1 VNLPKPRHSR
11 DFKRAVAGGL
21 GVLVG
26 GVFLW
31 LALRHIDPRELK
43 AALNAMD
50 WNWLVA
56 AVAIYLLS
64 IGVRCLRWGIL
75 LRATDNVKWR
85 HAAEALLTGFAA
97 NYVLPGR
104 VGELFRADYARRV
117 FNMSRFTS
125 LGTIVVE
132 RVCDG
137 IILVCALWISF
148 AWSSFT
154 RFALAETSWI
164 LTVALAASLAFGVG
178 LALILVTRR
187 IDLRRFDVPEGIV
200 ARWDRLVDGVS
211 SVARGNVTAVVL
223 FSIGVWTLEVL
234 ALNSL
239 VRGFGIN
246 LSLPESLMVLG
257 LASLSTL
264 IPTAPGYAGTYQ
276 LVFGHVFKT
285 FGYPPTIGVI
295 AATAVQIFFFGSVTI
310 LGGFVLLSR
319 SGLSVWRAQ
328 RMVPLHDGQKPQM
341 PNSTAGYKNAGPF
354 GSISRPPAHTK
365 RQGMKSVVVRK
376 E

>member
-1 VNLPKPRHSR
+1 MSSSFASSDRYGGKFANLPKPRDSR
-11 DFKRAVAGGL
+11 NLKRAVAGVL
-21 GVLVG
+21 GVLIG

-43 AALNAMD
+43 AALHEMD
-50 WNWLVA
+50 VNWLIT

-64 IGVRCLRWGIL
+64 IGVRCLRWGVL

-85 HAAEALLTGFAA
+85 HAAEALVTGFAA

-104 VGELFRADYARRV
+104 IGELFRADYARRV

-137 IILVCALWISF
+137 IILVWALWISF
-148 AWSSFT
+148 AWLLFT

-164 LTVALAASLAFGVG
+164 LTVAAAASLAFGVA
-178 LALILVTRR
+178 LALILLTRR
-187 IDLRRFDVPEGIV
+187 IDLRRFDVPDGIA

-211 SVARGNVTAVVL
+211 SVARGNKTAVVL

-239 VRGFGIN
+239 VHSFGIS
-246 LSLPESLMVLG
+246 LSLPETLMVLG

-264 IPTAPGYAGTYQ
+264 VPTAPGYVGTYQ
-276 LVFGHVFKT
+276 LVFGHVFQT
-285 FGYPPTIGVI
+285 LGYPQTIGVM
-295 AATAVQIFFFGSVTI
+295 AATAVQIFCFGSVTI

-319 SGLSVWRAQ
+319 SGLSIWRAHKW
-328 RMVPLHDGQKPQM
+328 VHQKDRDSCATP
-341 PNSTAGYKNAGPF
+341 
-354 GSISRPPAHTK
+354 
-365 RQGMKSVVVRK
+365 
-376 E
+376 